1 MADKEKKKKKKAAK
15 EEAPAAEPAPAPAA
29 AAPAAEPNR
38 QSSRGSRKA
47 AKRSG
52 SNVFSMFS
60 QKQVAEFKEAFQLMD
75 QDKDGII
82 SKNDLRATF
91 DQIGRLVPDKELN
104 EMVDEA
110 PGPINFTQLLTLFAA
125 RMSGGSDDDD
135 VVIAAF
141 KSFDDEG
148 KIDSERLRHA
158 LMTWGDKFSAEE
170 VDDAYD
176 NFEIDDKGFINTT
189 KLIQVLTASPEE
201 GEEGGEGEAA

>member
-1 MADKEKKKKKKAAK
+1 MADKEKKKKKKTK
-15 EEAPAAEPAPAPAA
+15 EEAPAE
-29 AAPAAEPNR
+29 AAPAAEAPAPEPNR

-47 AKRSG
+47 KRTG

-91 DQIGRLVPDKELN
+91 DQLGRLSSDKELD
-104 EMVDEA
+104 EMVNEA
-110 PGPINFTQLLTLFAA
+110 PGPINFTQLLTLFAG
-125 RMSGGSDDDD
+125 RMSGGSDDDE

-141 KSFDDEG
+141 KSFDEEG
-148 KIDSERLRHA
+148 KIDSEKLRHA
-158 LMTWGDKFSAEE
+158 LMTWGDKFSGDE

-176 NFEIDDKGFINTT
+176 NFEIDDKGFINTA
-189 KLIQVLTASPEE
+189 KLIQLLTASPEE
-201 GEEGGEGEAA
+201 EEGGEGEAA